1 MLSLIWLINAAFNLY
16 WWIILASVVLSWLLA
31 FGIVNGSNQYVRQ
44 IGYGLNR
51 MTEPVL
57 APIRRILPN
66 LGGLD
71 LSPIIL
77 LVGMEF
83 LRRFIIEMLF
93 KFTV

>member
-57 APIRRILPN
+57 APIRRLLPN

-83 LRRFIIEMLF
+83 LRRFIVEMLF
-93 KFTV
+93 RFVV